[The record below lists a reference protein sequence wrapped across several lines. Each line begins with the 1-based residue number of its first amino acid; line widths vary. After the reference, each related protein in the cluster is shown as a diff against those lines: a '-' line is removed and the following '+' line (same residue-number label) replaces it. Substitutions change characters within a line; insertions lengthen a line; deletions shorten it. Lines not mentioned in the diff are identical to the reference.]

1 MPSADWY
8 FDFVSPFSYLQC
20 EQLPALERSL
30 RVRYRPVLFAG
41 LLKAHD
47 TLGPAEIPAKRRF
60 TYRFVVWRARQ
71 LGIPLKFPAGHPFNP
86 LPLLRLA
93 IAADCE
99 PEAVRV
105 IFRFIWRDGRL
116 ADLPIEWTELT
127 AELGFP
133 DAAERIESAEI
144 KDALRRNTDEAIA
157 RGVFGVPTLLIG
169 DELFWGAD
177 ATAMAADYIAA
188 GCRYTDPEMARVASL
203 PLGAKRD
210 SAKRRSPG

>member
-1 MPSADWY
+1 MRDETEVPSPC
-8 FDFVSPFSYLQC
+8 VSICVINEPTGLC
-20 EQLPALERSL
+20 
-30 RVRYRPVLFAG
+30 AG
-41 LLKAHD
+41 CY
-47 TLGPAEIPAKRRF
+47 AKPDQIAG
-60 TYRFVVWRARQ
+60 WRARQ

-99 PEAVRV
+99 PETVRR

-116 ADLPIEWTELT
+116 GDLPIEWAELT

-133 DAAERIESAEI
+133 DAAERIASAEV

-157 RGVFGVPTLLIG
+157 RGVFGVPTLAIG

-177 ATAMAADYIAA
+177 ATAMAAGYVAA
-188 GCRYTDPEMARVASL
+188 GCRYTDPEMTRVASL
-203 PLGAKRD
+203 PVGAERD
-210 SAKRRSPG
+210 SVN